1 MKKLLLVL
9 FLMVSATTALN
20 AKNSHSLGCI
30 SAYDAGYEIASW
42 KQQGMDRIDAINK
55 VKDIIVQSKHAVS
68 LEQFNFLIQTVNDI
82 YDSNT
87 TKVATLAYQTQVNC
101 ESAHSF

>member
-1 MKKLLLVL
+1 MKTLVL
-9 FLMVSATTALN
+9 VAFLLINSTLN
-20 AKNSHSLGCI
+20 AQNTHSLGCI

-55 VKDIIVQSKHAVS
+55 VKDIIVQSENSVS

-87 TKVATLAYQTQVNC
+87 TKVAILAYQTQVNC
-101 ESAHSF
+101 ESIHSF